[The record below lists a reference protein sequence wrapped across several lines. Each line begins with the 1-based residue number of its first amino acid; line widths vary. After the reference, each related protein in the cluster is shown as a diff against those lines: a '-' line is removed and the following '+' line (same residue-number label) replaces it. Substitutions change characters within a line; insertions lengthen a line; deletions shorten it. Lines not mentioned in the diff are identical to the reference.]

1 MKTLSQ
7 NLLDIRLI
15 TESVLL
21 RVSGLSGCPGDRTL
35 DISIPGLQSI
45 LDVISMGSV
54 GNIHLS
60 LLYEPYQVNFS
71 MRKKPFL
78 ETTMRENRNRSL
90 SKEIGILKLI
100 NKYV

>member
-21 RVSGLSGCPGDRTL
+21 RVSGLPGCPGDRTL

-78 ETTMRENRNRSL
+78 ETMRENRNRSL
-90 SKEIGILKLI
+90 SKEIGVFKLI
-100 NKYV
+100 NMY